1 MIRSLTYT
9 SLFAAACA
17 LALGQTASASYVKV
31 FGVADANTGGV
42 VSPFLNSVVTSGGTA
57 YATISNST
65 GTVQGAVSSF
75 NGSTFA
81 TVMPTSGW
89 SGPVDPNAAP
99 GAAVVGTKLRTLLF
113 TPTNAIWEVDLGAGT
128 SAEAVSS
135 AAITA
140 GAGTV
145 ALTTPFEV
153 TPAGDIYLWSSA
165 TGARQIVQITAG
177 NVVTTEIPTATIT
190 SVFGSATAGIQ
201 GLGVSGN
208 TLYLGSN
215 TTDTIVAWDIAGNT
229 ATTALSTAAI
239 NSVVGGTT
247 AGFGDIFAAPNGLVY
262 FRETVSDAIL
272 SFNPA
277 NPSGTLSVVLTGAQ
291 LSAGPAGSTNVGQLS
306 WWNGNL
312 SWTVAG
318 LGTAASAG
326 FYAIPEPTSAMMVAL
341 SLMGLGARRRG

>member
-1 MIRSLTYT
+1 MIRSLKFT
-9 SLFAAACA
+9 SLFAAALA
-17 LALGQTASASYVKV
+17 LAGGSTASANYVKV
-31 FGVADANTGGV
+31 FGVAEANTGGV

-99 GAAVVGTKLRTLLF
+99 GAAVVGGKLRTLLF

-135 AAITA
+135 AAIAA

-153 TPAGDIYLWSSA
+153 TSTGDFYGYSS
-165 TGARQIVQITAG
+165 TSGARQVVQITAG
-177 NVVTTEIPTATIT
+177 GVASSEIPNATFV
-190 SVFGSATAGIQ
+190 SLFGSATASINGM
-201 GLGVSGN
+201 GVSGN

-229 ATTALSTAAI
+229 ATTALTTANI
-239 NSVVGGTT
+239 TSVVGGTT
-247 AGFGDIFAAPNGLVY
+247 AGFGDIFAAPDGLVY
-262 FRETVSDAIL
+262 FRETSSDSIL

-277 NPSGTLSVVLTGAQ
+277 NPSGTLSTVLTSAQ
-291 LSAGPAGSTNVGQLS
+291 LLAGPAGSVNVGQLS

-318 LGTAASAG
+318 LGTAAASG
-326 FYAIPEPTSAMMVAL
+326 FYAIPEPTSAAMLAL
-341 SLMGLGARRRG
+341 ALAGLGLRRRG